1 MILLQVCQKCLSF
14 MITINKSKST
24 HVSWHWEKKP
34 QEWQKRVENDEEI
47 WRKWRDLRM
56 IEDQEMIENDER
68 FEKTWRH

>member
-1 MILLQVCQKCLSF
+1 MTLR
-14 MITINKSKST
+14 
-24 HVSWHWEKKP
+24 KKP